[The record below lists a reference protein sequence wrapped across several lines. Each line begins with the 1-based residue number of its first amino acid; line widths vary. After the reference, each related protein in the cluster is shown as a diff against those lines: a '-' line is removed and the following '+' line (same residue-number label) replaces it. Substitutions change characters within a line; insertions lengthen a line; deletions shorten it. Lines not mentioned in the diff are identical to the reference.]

1 MPYSVPDTP
10 GSLRVGNFALA
21 DSSATFGLSSP
32 ASVPELLALKVAC

>member
-10 GSLRVGNFALA
+10 GSLRVGNFALV